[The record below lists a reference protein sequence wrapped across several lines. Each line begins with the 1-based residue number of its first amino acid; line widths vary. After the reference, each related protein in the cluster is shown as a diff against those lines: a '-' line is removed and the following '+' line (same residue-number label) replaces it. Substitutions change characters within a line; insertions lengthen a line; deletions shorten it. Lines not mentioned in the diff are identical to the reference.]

1 MRGSLH
7 RRRLRPAEEQD
18 ELRGIHTYIHTI
30 HSAHIL
36 YHLFIVVI
44 AGSNYICLYLTSVHT
59 YVRTQMVYAGVSYGA
74 SEHAGEDR
82 PPAGG
87 RAHALLGFDDSQA
100 ARIEPARGE
109 REE

>member
-1 MRGSLH
+1 MYIH
-7 RRRLRPAEEQD
+7 FVRPLYSCNNRQQ
-18 ELRGIHTYIHTI
+18 LYLSISNIHTY
-30 HSAHIL
+30 A
-36 YHLFIVVI
+36 
-44 AGSNYICLYLTSVHT
+44 
-59 YVRTQMVYAGVSYGA
+59 RTQIVYAGVSYGA